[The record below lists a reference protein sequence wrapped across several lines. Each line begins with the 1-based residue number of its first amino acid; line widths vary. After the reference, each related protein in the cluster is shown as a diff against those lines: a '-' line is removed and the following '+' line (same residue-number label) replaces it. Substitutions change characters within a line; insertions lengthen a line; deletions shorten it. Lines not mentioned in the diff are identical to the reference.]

1 MNTEGMSQLEKYM
14 LNIPLTPE
22 IDELKNG
29 PSAEREYQRTP
40 VRVAN
45 MPLKDGDIRALRQ
58 LREYPGWSTLMNL
71 LDSRIEQIRQN
82 AILLCE
88 TDPVGNQEAAAKV
101 WLHVSAWKGV
111 RTELDILIEEAIQVG
126 EPQQEE
132 EKGEGDDS
140 GVE

>member
-1 MNTEGMSQLEKYM
+1 MNTTGLTQHEMYM
-14 LNIPLTPE
+14 LGIPLTPE
-22 IDELKNG
+22 LDELKNG
-29 PSAEREYQRTP
+29 PSAEPEYQRTP
-40 VRVAN
+40 VRIAN
-45 MPLKDGDIRALRQ
+45 TELKEGDVRTLRQ

-88 TDPVGNQEAAAKV
+88 TDPVGNQDAAAKV

-111 RTELDILIEEAIQVG
+111 RTELDTLIDEAIQIGKSQETG
-126 EPQQEE
+126 EE
-132 EKGEGDDS
+132 GEGDDS